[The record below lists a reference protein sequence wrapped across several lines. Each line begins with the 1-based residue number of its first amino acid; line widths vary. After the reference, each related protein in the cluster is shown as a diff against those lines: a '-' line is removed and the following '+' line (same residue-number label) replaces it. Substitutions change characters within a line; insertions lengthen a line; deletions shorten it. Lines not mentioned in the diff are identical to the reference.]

1 MHAVVCY
8 DLRSADEMIGM
19 NKWLCGVM
27 LVGMSVLA
35 CGKPGAPT
43 KGPEAQA
50 TDGSSANAKGS
61 CPEGMVRVEGNETL
75 QPFCMGETEVS
86 VKQFRRC
93 VEAKACR
100 DFDPQFDFDAKKA
113 TWTHVDESL
122 PINYVDEEQARHY
135 CAFVGGRLPTADE
148 WIWALG
154 SARGW
159 TFPWGN
165 ELSSEKDW
173 FCGYYRKPGQ
183 KLGEPA
189 LCPAKQH
196 PDDRTIQG
204 VYDMEGSADEIVG
217 PNADGE
223 YGIPTGL
230 APRGISLTDSEPHEG
245 AMTDKPTPSYAG
257 SLVTWKRTTGIRCAA
272 SLSG

>member
-1 MHAVVCY
+1 
-8 DLRSADEMIGM
+8 
-19 NKWLCGVM
+19 M
-27 LVGMSVLA
+27 LAGASVLA
-35 CGKPGAPT
+35 CSKTGAPT
-43 KGPEAQA
+43 ESPEAQA
-50 TDGSSANAKGS
+50 ADGTARTT

-75 QPFCMGETEVS
+75 KPFCMGETEVS

-93 VEAKACR
+93 VEAEACR
-100 DFDPQFDFDAKKA
+100 DFDPNHDFDPKKGA
-113 TWTHVDESL
+113 TWTQVDESL
-122 PINYVDEEQARHY
+122 PINYVDEEQAQSY
-135 CAFVGGRLPTADE
+135 CKFVGGRLPTADE

-154 SARGW
+154 SAKGW

-165 ELSSEKDW
+165 ELSTEKDW

-183 KLGEPA
+183 KPGAPA

-196 PDDRTIQG
+196 PDDRTLQG

-230 APRGISLTDSEPHEG
+230 APRSISVTDSEPFEG
-245 AMTDKPTPSYAG
+245 TITDKPSPSYAG
-257 SLVTWKRTTGIRCAA
+257 SLVTWKRTTTIRCAA
-272 SLSG
+272 TLAG